1 MKKSVFPILA
11 VAVLFLLLTH
21 PALSFE
27 GASRGLVLWYQ
38 TVLPTLLPFMICS
51 KMIVSLGGIR
61 LLTAPAAPLLKPVL
75 RLSDGGCYVLVSGLL
90 CGYPMGARNCGEF
103 VKEGRIS
110 ASEGRYLLSISNHP
124 SPMFLLGYMAAAAD
138 PSIPLGLLLIAVYLP
153 VIPIAFLSRHVYHVS
168 EGTARNP
175 LFQENR
181 LSVSGP
187 HPLDIEQERIVP
199 TVPERLFILA
209 YRDDLS
215 LQNFSA
221 RSHAVFPAGLGKAH
235 RLIADGEFPMNTG
248 RADKGPPALL
258 LDKITLAAKLLHRP
272 PDSDAADG
280 IFCAEF
286 RLGWD
291 LLFRLVFSVLN
302 GGFDIVLYLLI

>member
-1 MKKSVFPILA
+1 M
-11 VAVLFLLLTH
+11 
-21 PALSFE
+21 
-27 GASRGLVLWYQ
+27 
-38 TVLPTLLPFMICS
+38 
-51 KMIVSLGGIR
+51 
-61 LLTAPAAPLLKPVL
+61 
-75 RLSDGGCYVLVSGLL
+75 
-90 CGYPMGARNCGEF
+90 
-103 VKEGRIS
+103 
-110 ASEGRYLLSISNHP
+110 
-124 SPMFLLGYMAAAAD
+124 
-138 PSIPLGLLLIAVYLP
+138 
-153 VIPIAFLSRHVYHVS
+153 
-168 EGTARNP
+168 
-175 LFQENR
+175 
-181 LSVSGP
+181 
-187 HPLDIEQERIVP
+187 DIEQERIVP

-258 LDKITLAAKLLHRP
+258 LDKITLAAKLLHCP